1 MKRPIL
7 TAASAAVLVIFS
19 LSVSAAEIA
28 ADRER
33 DTTESPQR
41 PESPAP
47 PIDARTTN
55 DNLQTARKLEE
66 TLFSE
71 IKILPSF

>member
-7 TAASAAVLVIFS
+7 TAALAAVLAVFS
-19 LSVSAAEIA
+19 SSVSATETA

-33 DTTESPQR
+33 NITETPQQSE
-41 PESPAP
+41 PSAP
-47 PIDARTTN
+47 PTDVRTAN
-55 DNLQTARKLEE
+55 DNLQTARKPDE
-66 TLFSE
+66 TPFSE